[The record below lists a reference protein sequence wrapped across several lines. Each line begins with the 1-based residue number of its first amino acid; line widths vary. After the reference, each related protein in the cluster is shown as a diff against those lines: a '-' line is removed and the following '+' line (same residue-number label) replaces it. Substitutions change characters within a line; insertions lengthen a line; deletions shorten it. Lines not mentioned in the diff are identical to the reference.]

1 MHMWLNVQLSKK
13 TFQGES
19 YPSKRPMS
27 PTDSQQPPMKS
38 GRMRDVHDINS
49 PQSSDSEHSFEGNP
63 VEYLQDTWK
72 KLGIGQSGY
81 LNVEELARVCEHI
94 GMDMTEEVSFCI

>member
-1 MHMWLNVQLSKK
+1 
-13 TFQGES
+13 
-19 YPSKRPMS
+19 MS
-27 PTDSQQPPMKS
+27 PNDSQQPPTKS
-38 GRMRDVHDINS
+38 GRMRDAQE
-49 PQSSDSEHSFEGNP
+49 PSSLPSSESDHSFENNP

-94 GMDMTEEVSFCI
+94 GMDMTEEVRIILNFSSFAQ